1 VDLRDVDA
9 FVHAAESGTFT
20 AAATRLFTTQPSL
33 SRRIARLEL
42 EVGGPLFDRSN
53 RRVPKLSPLGS
64 AVLPH
69 ARQLLSEYGRF
80 VELVHAQSQGRSG
93 SITAAMAD
101 CSAPFVL
108 PRLYQLARRQPA
120 EARLRVVET
129 PPGPGVRAAV
139 LAAEADVGILGPQHL
154 TNELDTVT
162 FGTFTP
168 AAFGLSDLLG
178 TAGDPIEW
186 AELRRLPLLLPV
198 GAGDLT
204 YPLGTY
210 PLGDGTPSVVHEY
223 GAPSTLLAMA
233 RSGLGVALLAGFAAP
248 PGLVRRPIASSG
260 EVRVTR
266 LQLIWRRRSVL
277 APPALRLVRELRQ
290 RLSTREPFDLDEPAR
305 AAGALNG
312 TRAT

>member
-1 VDLRDVDA
+1 MDLRDVDA

-69 ARQLLSEYGRF
+69 ARQLLSEYDRF

-93 SITAAMAD
+93 SITAAMSD

-108 PRLYQLARRQPA
+108 PRLYQLARRQPEA
-120 EARLRVVET
+120 ARLRIVET
-129 PPGPGVRAAV
+129 APGAGVRAAV
-139 LAAEADVGILGPQHL
+139 LAAEADVGILGPQHV

-162 FGTFTP
+162 FGTFTQ
-168 AAFGLSDLLG
+168 AAFGVPDLLG
-178 TAGDPIEW
+178 SDGDPIEW

-198 GAGDLT
+198 GADDIT
-204 YPLGTY
+204 YPR
-210 PLGDGTPSVVHEY
+210 GDGTPSVVHEY

-233 RSGLGVALLAGFAAP
+233 RSGLGVTLLAGFAGP
-248 PGLVRRPIASSG
+248 PGLVRRPVTVSG
-260 EVRVTR
+260 EVQVTR

-277 APPALRLVRELRQ
+277 APPALHLVRQLRQ

-305 AAGALNG
+305 PTSSLNG
-312 TRAT
+312 SRP